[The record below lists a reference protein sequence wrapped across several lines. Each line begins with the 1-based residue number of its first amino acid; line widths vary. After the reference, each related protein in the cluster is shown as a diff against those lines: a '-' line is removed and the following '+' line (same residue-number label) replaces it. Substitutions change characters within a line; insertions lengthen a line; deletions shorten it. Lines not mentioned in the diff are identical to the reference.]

1 MGIMRFFIGFDGAW
15 LVYPMVLMRNH
26 PTAAIHEHQFLIISH
41 GWHHWV
47 CHLGG
52 AGIGAGIGAG
62 DDVGDQEYGED
73 DHG

>member
-1 MGIMRFFIGFDGAW
+1 M
-15 LVYPMVLMRNH
+15 LLMRNH